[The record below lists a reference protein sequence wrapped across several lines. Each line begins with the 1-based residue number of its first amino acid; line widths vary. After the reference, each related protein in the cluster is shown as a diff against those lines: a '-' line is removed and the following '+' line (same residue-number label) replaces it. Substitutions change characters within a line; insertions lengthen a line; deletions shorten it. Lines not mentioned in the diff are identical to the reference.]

1 MNANYD
7 DGRTDREK
15 ELLPEWSLWP
25 ISFLLGAILT
35 VAMIG
40 VVLGLI
46 YVYRNYQNA
55 IDIIMSIAAFVGF
68 STLFGFWIR
77 AELN

>member
-15 ELLPEWSLWP
+15 RLLPEWSLWP

-35 VAMIG
+35 TAIIG
-40 VVLGLI
+40 AIWGLVYI
-46 YVYRNYQNA
+46 YNNYQNA
-55 IDIIMSIAAFVGF
+55 IDIILSIATFVGF

-77 AELN
+77 TELN